1 MDMKNIKN
9 VEYLKSSA
17 AVKDNLE
24 NLCLFLNEI
33 EKIINTP
40 KTSQEEIG
48 ADRYKLKILEMYI
61 TEMNDVFQYIS
72 EEMKKEERT
81 IL

>member
-1 MDMKNIKN
+1 MDIKNIKQ
-9 VEYLKSSA
+9 VEYLKSPA

-40 KTSQEEIG
+40 KSSEEEIG
-48 ADRYKLKILEMYI
+48 ADKYKLKVLEMYI
-61 TEMNDVFQYIS
+61 ADMNDVFQFIS
-72 EEMKKEERT
+72 DEMKKEERT